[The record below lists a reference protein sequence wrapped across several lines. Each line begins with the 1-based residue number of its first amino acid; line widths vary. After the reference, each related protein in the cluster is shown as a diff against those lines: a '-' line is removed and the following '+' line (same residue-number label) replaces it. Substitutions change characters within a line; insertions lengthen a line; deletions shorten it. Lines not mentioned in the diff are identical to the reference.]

1 MACTTS
7 TSFASW
13 RTTWSRSAGAPR
25 QVIVMREKRL
35 STTGL
40 TTRLSML
47 KPRREKTRA
56 TRTSTPGL
64 LLTKQ
69 EIVWIGWSE
78 GSRTTGAAALISGA
92 PLGLREPVARLLD
105 QHLGDGGPRRD
116 HREDVVLLHDLGHHH
131 AGPLV
136 VLVRLAQDA
145 VDVGGAADAQ
155 RLGPVGLRQ
164 LHEVRVALEV
174 GPREPVV
181 VEHLLPLADH
191 AQVVVVDDQH
201 LDPAAVQLRRRELG
215 HRHLEAA
222 VADDRP
228 HLEVRVGEA
237 RPDRRREAEAHRPG
251 PAAREPVAVAAGA
264 AELRGPHLVLTDVR
278 GEDGVALRH
287 RVEAV
292 EHVLRAEPALLR
304 VAERVLA

>member
-47 KPRREKTRA
+47 KPRREKTSA

-78 GSRTTGAAALISGA
+78 SSRTSGAAALISGA
-92 PLGLREPVARLLD
+92 PLGLRESVARLLD
-105 QHLGDGGPRRD
+105 QHLGDRGAGRD

-131 AGPLV
+131 AGSLV

-155 RLGPVGLRQ
+155 RPGAVGLGQ
-164 LHEVRVALEV
+164 LHEVRVPLEV
-174 GPREPVV
+174 GPREAVV

-201 LDPAAVQLRRRELG
+201 LDLTPVQLRRGQLG

-228 HLEVRVGEA
+228 DLPLGVGEA
-237 RPDRRREAEAHRPG
+237 RADPRREAEAHRPRA
-251 PAAREPVAVAAGA
+251 AAREPVAVAARA
-264 AELRGPHLVLTDVR
+264 AELRRPHLVL
-278 GEDGVALRH
+278 A
-287 RVEAV
+287 
-292 EHVLRAEPALLR
+292 HVGG
-304 VAERVLA
+304 